1 MRRNSPHTAGYWERG
16 GRLWYNTK
24 IMIWHIRGTVIE
36 KSPTRA
42 VIEAAGVGY
51 ELLIPISTY
60 EKLPRVG
67 SEAKLLTAH
76 CVREDDEILF
86 GFATADEKGMFAKL
100 TSVSGVGPKI
110 AIAILSGSSIG
121 ELAMAIAGGDAKR
134 ISAIK
139 GVGKKTAEK
148 ICVELR
154 DKVSE
159 LAMGGRGSDGEGAV
173 ATQMAHDA
181 LSALRA
187 LGFNEETSSKM
198 VADVLAKNPSVDSVE
213 AIIKLALSGRK

>member
-1 MRRNSPHTAGYWERG
+1 
-16 GRLWYNTK
+16 
-24 IMIWHIRGTVIE
+24 MIAYIRGTLVE
-36 KSPTRA
+36 KAPTLA
-42 VIEAAGVGY
+42 VIEAGGVGY
-51 ELLIPISTY
+51 ELLVPVSTY
-60 EKLPRVG
+60 EKLPRIG

-86 GFATADEKGMFAKL
+86 GFATEDEKRMFAKL

-121 ELAMAIAGGDAKR
+121 ELSMAIAGGDAKR
-134 ISAIK
+134 ISSIK

-154 DKVSE
+154 DKVGE
-159 LAMGGRGSDGEGAV
+159 FAFAGRAGDGGGAASQV
-173 ATQMAHDA
+173 ARDA

-198 VADVLAKNPSVDSVE
+198 VADVLAKNPGVESVE
-213 AIIKLALSGRK
+213 TIIKLALSGRSK

>member
-1 MRRNSPHTAGYWERG
+1 
-16 GRLWYNTK
+16 
-24 IMIWHIRGTVIE
+24 MIAYIRGELIE
-36 KSPTRA
+36 KEPTRA
-42 VIEAAGVGY
+42 VVEAAGVGY
-51 ELLIPISTY
+51 ELLIPLSTY
-60 EKLPRVG
+60 DKLPRTG
-67 SEAKLLTAH
+67 SEVKLLASH

-86 GFATADEKGMFAKL
+86 GFATEDEKGLFLKL

-110 AIAILSGSSIG
+110 AIAILSGASIS

-159 LAMGGRGSDGEGAV
+159 FAFAGKASGDASSPLLR
-173 ATQMAHDA
+173 DA
-181 LSALRA
+181 LAALRA
-187 LGFNEETSSKM
+187 LGFNEETSAKM
-198 VADVLAKNPSVDSVE
+198 VADVLAKNPKVDSVE
-213 AIIKLALSGRK
+213 KVIKLALGSRG

>member
-1 MRRNSPHTAGYWERG
+1 MR
-16 GRLWYNTK
+16 
-24 IMIWHIRGTVIE
+24 V
-36 KSPTRA
+36 
-42 VIEAAGVGY
+42 VVEAAGVGY
-51 ELLIPISTY
+51 ELLIPLSTY
-60 EKLPRVG
+60 DRLPRAGAEV
-67 SEAKLLTAH
+67 KLLTSH

-86 GFATADEKGMFAKL
+86 GFATADEKGLFLKL

-110 AIAILSGSSIG
+110 AIAILSGASIS

-159 LAMGGRGSDGEGAV
+159 FAFAARGGAEGAASPVLRDAV
-173 ATQMAHDA
+173 A
-181 LSALRA
+181 ALRA
-187 LGFNEETSSKM
+187 LGFNEETSAKM
-198 VADVLAKNPSVDSVE
+198 VTDVLARDPKLDSVE
-213 AIIKLALSGRK
+213 KLIKRALAGRK